1 MRPERPSS
9 CRFLAGRISDPVFP
23 IQTVS
28 HGTHHFDP
36 VLHGGK
42 VIEHDDFSIHDL
54 YGASAAHNKLEK
66 LNAGLKEIAD
76 CRGVPAA
83 QLPVA
88 WAIAKGTLPIIGV
101 TKTYQVEDA
110 AGAANLALTQEEVE
124 EMEHLAGEM
133 PLNVIRGWEKEMK

>member
-66 LNAGLKEIAD
+66 LNAGEKIVVYLKTAGHFQLNQNCFHD
-76 CRGVPAA
+76 GV
-83 QLPVA
+83 
-88 WAIAKGTLPIIGV
+88 
-101 TKTYQVEDA
+101 
-110 AGAANLALTQEEVE
+110 
-124 EMEHLAGEM
+124 
-133 PLNVIRGWEKEMK
+133 